1 MAVNFEEVDMDSN
14 DDNSLCRFEFFEIL
28 LRLAKGKF
36 MDFGEM
42 TSLYDSTKR
51 LLKEHILPL
60 KSTLAPWQSFRD

>member
-1 MAVNFEEVDMDSN
+1 MDSN